1 MNNVKAAGANSNT
14 DTEIAER
21 ITHALIVRGIDKKSL
36 AMRIGLSYSTLRRS
50 LEQDRGDNRSFTIR
64 ELIKIAEVLNVQPST
79 LIPASIFTEAD
90 AA

>member
-1 MNNVKAAGANSNT
+1 MNNAKAAGANQDT
-14 DTEIAER
+14 DTEIAAR

-50 LEQDRGDNRSFTIR
+50 LEQDRGDNRSFTFR
-64 ELIKIAEVLNVQPST
+64 ELVKIAEVLNVQPST
-79 LIPASIFTEAD
+79 LIPASFTEAE